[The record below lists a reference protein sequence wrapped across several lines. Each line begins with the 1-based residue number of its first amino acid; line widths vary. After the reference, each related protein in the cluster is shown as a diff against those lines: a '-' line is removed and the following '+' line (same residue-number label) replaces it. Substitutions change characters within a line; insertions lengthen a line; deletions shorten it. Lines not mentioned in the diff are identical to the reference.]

1 MRALAELRTLF
12 MPPAAGAPVAMG
24 AAPTGD
30 PYIVPSMMAAAVLAD
45 LGYLDHNLGPEVP
58 MPVLDEAAGHY
69 RPRIVWLAMSV
80 VREDDGLAAA
90 AVELADRLARRG
102 ATLVLGGR
110 GVPPLARTGG
120 LLRFHSMAELA
131 AFARGARAASTVRPA
146 GDRQVH

>member
-1 MRALAELRTLF
+1 
-12 MPPAAGAPVAMG
+12 
-24 AAPTGD
+24 
-30 PYIVPSMMAAAVLAD
+30 MMAAAVLAD

-58 MPVLDEAAGHY
+58 MPVLDQAADHY

-90 AVELADRLARRG
+90 AVELADRLAQRG

-110 GVPPLARTGG
+110 GVPPLAPTGG

-131 AFARGARAASTVRPA
+131 AFARGARAVSTVRPA
-146 GDRQVH
+146 GDGHVH